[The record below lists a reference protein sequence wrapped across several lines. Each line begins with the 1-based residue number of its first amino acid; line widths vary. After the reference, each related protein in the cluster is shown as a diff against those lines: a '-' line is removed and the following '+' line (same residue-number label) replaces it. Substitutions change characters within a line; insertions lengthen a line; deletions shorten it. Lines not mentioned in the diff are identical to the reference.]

1 MITAAAPAFSALT
14 AFVRNVH
21 VPRRIRTASPVRFCA
36 IGLQPSFVVVV
47 VPVLTIG
54 RLPDVGGSAAPVIVW

>member
-21 VPRRIRTASPVRFCA
+21 EPRRIRTASPVRFCA
-36 IGLQPSFVVVV
+36 IALQPSFGV